1 MLKLILELL
10 PYAKISDSNNIA
22 IAKGKHKL
30 PENTKELINYA
41 KHLRNGNY

>member
-10 PYAKISDSNNIA
+10 PHAKISDGENIA
-22 IAKGKHKL
+22 IAKGKYKL

-41 KHLRNGNY
+41 KQLKNGNY